1 MLSGENGKA
10 IVFDCCFAV
19 SVILCNDPSSALPL
33 FILLCTDTSTH
44 LLIGACIE
52 GTQRGRG

>member
-10 IVFDCCFAV
+10 IVFDCCVAV
-19 SVILCNDPSSALPL
+19 SVIHCDHPSSALPF
-33 FILLCTDTSTH
+33 FILLCPDTNTH

-52 GTQRGRG
+52 GTQRERG